1 MPKKP
6 APAPKRAAAK
16 KVPAKKTQ
24 KVKAK
29 AAKPAVVAPVKAA
42 PVKALPQ
49 NQMPLTPTEER
60 FVEEY
65 LIDLNGTQAYMR
77 AYPTAKATSARVQ
90 ACRLLADPNIAD
102 AIAAAKAARSKA
114 TAITS
119 EEALQHVWGIA
130 TADTRELVEY
140 RIGCCRHC
148 WGENYRYQRT
158 AGEFERDEVE
168 LAKANE
174 RAVESNKTVLAF
186 DPKGGIGFDKRIA
199 PNRECPECFGEGVG
213 RTVFKDTARLSPG
226 AAALYAGVKE
236 TKDGLQV
243 LTHNKGEALEKV
255 FKHLGLY
262 EKDNKQRSLLE
273 GVSRETLK
281 AVAERLS
288 AIGG

>member
-16 KVPAKKTQ
+16 KVPAKKTT
-24 KVKAK
+24 KAK
-29 AAKPAVVAPVKAA
+29 TAKPAAAVKAA

-140 RIGCCRHC
+140 RVGCCRHC
-148 WGENYRYQRT
+148 WGEGYRYQRT
-158 AGEFERDEVE
+158 AGEFERDEAE

-174 RAVESNKTVLAF
+174 KAVESNKTVLTF
-186 DPKGGIGFDKRIA
+186 DPKGGIGFDKRIQ
-199 PNRECPECFGEGVG
+199 PNQECPECFGEGIG
-213 RTVFKDTARLSPG
+213 RTVFKDTAKLSPG

-262 EKDNKQRSLLE
+262 EKDNKQRSILE

-288 AIGG
+288 ASNG

>member
-6 APAPKRAAAK
+6 APAPKKAAAK
-16 KVPAKKTQ
+16 KVPSKKTA
-24 KVKAK
+24 KAK
-29 AAKPAVVAPVKAA
+29 TARPVEAVKFA

-49 NQMPLTPTEER
+49 NKMPLTPTEER

-65 LIDLNGTQAYMR
+65 LADLNGTQAYMR

-102 AIAAAKAARSKA
+102 AIAAAKAARSRK

-130 TADTRELVEY
+130 TADTRELVEH
-140 RIGCCRHC
+140 RIGCCRYC
-148 WGENYRYQRT
+148 WGKGFRYQRT
-158 AGEFERDEVE
+158 AGEFERDEAE

-174 RAVESNKTVLAF
+174 KAVESNKTVLAF
-186 DPKGGIGFDKRIA
+186 DPMGGIGFDKRIP

-213 RTVFKDTARLSPG
+213 RTVFKDTANLSPG

-262 EKDNKQRSLLE
+262 EKDNKQRSILE

-288 AIGG
+288 AIGS

>member
-6 APAPKRAAAK
+6 APAPKKAAAK
-16 KVPAKKTQ
+16 KVPAKKTT
-24 KVKAK
+24 KAK
-29 AAKPAVVAPVKAA
+29 AAKPVAAAKPAPVKA
-42 PVKALPQ
+42 VPQ
-49 NQMPLTPTEER
+49 NKMPLTPTEER

-140 RIGCCRHC
+140 RVGCCRHC
-148 WGENYRYQRT
+148 WGEGYRYQRT
-158 AGEFERDEVE
+158 AGEFERDEAE

-174 RAVESNKTVLAF
+174 KAVESNKTVLAF
-186 DPKGGIGFDKRIA
+186 DPKGGIGFDKRIP

-213 RTVFKDTARLSPG
+213 RTVFKDTAKLSPG

-262 EKDNKQRSLLE
+262 EKDNKQRSILE

-288 AIGG
+288 ALSS